1 VRRSRF
7 AGRLVGN
14 GETMA
19 ATNNDFVRR
28 LAEALNEDTSQLEEG
43 TVLADLEGWDSVGQL
58 AVIALVDECFNQ
70 RINVDALR
78 KCQQV
83 GDLLQLINGKAQH

>member
-1 VRRSRF
+1 
-7 AGRLVGN
+7 
-14 GETMA
+14 MA
-19 ATNNDFVRR
+19 ATNNEFVRR
-28 LAEALNEDTSQLEEG
+28 LAEALNEDEATVQET

-58 AVIALVDECFNQ
+58 SVIALIDECFNQ

-78 KCQQV
+78 KCQRV